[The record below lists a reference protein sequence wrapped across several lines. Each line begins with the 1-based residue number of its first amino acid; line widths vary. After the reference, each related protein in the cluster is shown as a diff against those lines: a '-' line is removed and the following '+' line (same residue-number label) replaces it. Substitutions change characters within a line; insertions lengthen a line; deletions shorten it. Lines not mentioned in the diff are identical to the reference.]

1 MNKAMKKDV
10 KNKMRAF
17 SKEVGNQ
24 TVEDFMTFMDED
36 YFSLYSPKEI
46 YAHMKMSI
54 ALDPEHPV
62 QCKVTPQGNGKFDIV
77 IVAFDYFSEF
87 SIICGLL
94 ASYGFDIYSG
104 NVYTF
109 STKKPEGRRL
119 AHRQVRRGIK
129 RGPSGSFTMKIVDVF
144 SARLQKGLTFSS
156 TRRKEFEKELQTFI
170 RLLSEGLYQ
179 EARERLNRYLV
190 ERLGGMKGIT
200 AGLLFPIEI
209 RLDNLFSSK
218 WTVLDVHSKDA
229 PAFLYTLSNALSLR
243 NIYIHKVEIRSIGTE
258 VRDRFFISDRE
269 GHKIIGEKEQK
280 VLRMAVVLI
289 KQFSSYLFQAP
300 DPAKAMRYFDQFLD
314 KVMEEGTTGH
324 AITFLKEKEGL
335 HILAQLLGTSDFLW
349 EDFLRMQFENLM
361 PIIEDFK
368 RREMI
373 PRKDSIRRELATRLA
388 RGRTWEDE
396 KKTLNEFKDREMFL
410 VDMKRILDSR
420 VTLMDFSKVLTNLT
434 EVVLDQAYT
443 ISHRYFMKKYGRPL
457 LKNGKECSFTIC
469 GLGKFGG
476 REMGYASDIELLLCY
491 GGDGRTRGKHSIENG
506 EYFEQL
512 ARELTELIEA
522 RQEGIFHIDLRLRP
536 YGKAGPLANS
546 LDQFR
551 DYYRSGGEAAPFERQ
566 ALTKLRWVAGD
577 TLLGRRIEALRDHF
591 VYSGEPWD
599 LETALHLRRR
609 QVQELVMPGKINVKY
624 SPGGIID
631 IEYAVQYL
639 QIQYGKDH
647 PTLRTPATLEA
658 LKELCRLRIIS
669 QKDFNQLQEAY
680 IFLRTLIDALR
691 IVRGNARDLI
701 LPEEKSDESKFLAR
715 RLDYLEKNWAK
726 AAEKLDQDIRFQMKT
741 VNRFFVNRFVP
752 HGKARRT
759 YRLETGR

>member
-1 MNKAMKKDV
+1 MNKMKK
-10 KNKMRAF
+10 KETKKKMQALA
-17 SKEVGNQ
+17 KEVGNQ

-36 YFSLYSPKEI
+36 YFSLYPAKEI
-46 YAHMKMSI
+46 DAHMKMSL

-62 QCKVTPQGNGKFDIV
+62 QCNVTPLGNGKFDIV

-94 ASYGFDIYSG
+94 ASYGFDIHSG

-109 STKKPEGRRL
+109 STKKHEGQRF
-119 AHRQVRRGIK
+119 AHRQDGRRFK
-129 RGPSGSFTMKIVDVF
+129 RDPAGSFTMKIVDVF

-156 TRRKEFEKELQTFI
+156 ARRKEFEKELQSFI
-170 RLLSEGLYQ
+170 RLLSEGLVQ
-179 EARERLNRYLV
+179 EARERLNRCLV
-190 ERLGGMKGIT
+190 ERLGRMKGVA
-200 AGLLFPIEI
+200 AGLLFPIEV
-209 RLDNLFSSK
+209 RFDNRISSK
-218 WTVLDVHSKDA
+218 WTVMDVHSKDA
-229 PAFLYTLSNALSLR
+229 PVFLYTLSNALSLR

-258 VRDRFFISDRE
+258 VQDRFFISDRN
-269 GHKIIGEKEQK
+269 GHKINGDKEQK
-280 VLRMAVVLI
+280 VLRMAVVFI
-289 KQFSSYLFQAP
+289 KQFSSYLFHAP

-314 KVMEEGTTGH
+314 KVMEEGKTGH

-368 RREMI
+368 KREMM
-373 PRKDSIRRELATRLA
+373 PKKDFVRRELVA
-388 RGRTWEDE
+388 RIAKARSLEDE
-396 KKTLNEFKDREMFL
+396 KNKLNEFKDREMFL
-410 VDMKRILDSR
+410 IDMKRILDSR
-420 VTLMDFSKVLTNLT
+420 VTLVEFSKVLTNLT

-443 ISHRYFMKKYGRPL
+443 ITHRHLMKQYGRPL
-457 LKNGKECSFTIC
+457 LENRKKCRFAIC

-491 GGDGRTRGKHSIENG
+491 SGDGMTRGKHPIENG

-546 LDQFR
+546 LDQLR

-577 TLLGRRIEALRDHF
+577 PLLGRKIIALRDHF

-599 LETALHLRRR
+599 LETALHLRKR
-609 QVQELVMPGKINVKY
+609 QVQELVMPGRINVKY
-624 SPGGIID
+624 SAGGIID

-639 QIQYGKDH
+639 QVQYGKDH
-647 PTLRTPATLEA
+647 PELRTPSTLEA
-658 LKELCRLRIIS
+658 LKEMRRLRIIS
-669 QKDFNQLQEAY
+669 QKDLSQLKEAY

-701 LPEEKSDESKFLAR
+701 LPDEKSDESKFLAR
-715 RLDYLEKNWAK
+715 RLGYLEQNWAK
-726 AAEKLDQDIRFQMKT
+726 AADKLCKDIRFQMKT

-752 HGKARRT
+752 RGKDRRT
-759 YRLETGR
+759 Y